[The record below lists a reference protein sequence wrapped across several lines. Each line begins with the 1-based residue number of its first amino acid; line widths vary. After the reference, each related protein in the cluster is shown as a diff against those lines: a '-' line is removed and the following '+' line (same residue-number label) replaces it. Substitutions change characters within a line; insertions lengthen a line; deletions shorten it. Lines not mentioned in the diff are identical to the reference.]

1 MDTSEHNMSALF
13 DQLGLPSDPA
23 SVDAFIDS
31 HRTLRDADQ
40 LADAGFWSAA
50 QARFL
55 RESIEQDSDWSEVV
69 DQLDASLRH

>member
-23 SVDAFIDS
+23 SVDAFIDRHQS
-31 HRTLRDADQ
+31 LRDTDQ
-40 LADAGFWSAA
+40 LADAAFWTEA

-55 RESIEQDSDWSEVV
+55 RESIAEDSDWSEVV